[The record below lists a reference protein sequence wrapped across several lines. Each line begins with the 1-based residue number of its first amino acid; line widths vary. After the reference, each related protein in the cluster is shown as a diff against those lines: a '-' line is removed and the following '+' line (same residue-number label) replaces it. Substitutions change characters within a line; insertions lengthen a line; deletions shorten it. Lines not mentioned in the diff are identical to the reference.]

1 MRCKKRSTFVIL
13 PRLFLYFA
21 YTRAITL
28 LKSFEYA
35 ASNLYVE
42 YSVENRDDPAAR
54 SDLVRFQ
61 FIRTWFARMPVRTVS
76 IGNPTVRSS
85 VNAKVSR

>member
-1 MRCKKRSTFVIL
+1 MRCKKRSIFVIL

-21 YTRAITL
+21 YTGAITL

-35 ASNLYVE
+35 ASNSYVE
-42 YSVENRDDPAAR
+42 YSIQNRDGPAAG

-61 FIRTWFARMPVRTVS
+61 FIRTWFEGGCLSERFPSEIRLFD
-76 IGNPTVRSS
+76 RL
-85 VNAKVSR
+85 